1 MSWILG
7 IDTSSA
13 ELSLGLLK
21 DGEPFLSCSQYARN
35 SHAEH
40 ITRAMNFLLE
50 SSGIEPPDISCAG
63 IAVGPGS
70 FTGLRIGVSFFKG
83 FFLDTDTPILP
94 ISSLHSMA
102 ESFNNICGSITA
114 IMDAR
119 QDRIFCA
126 GFKRGKNSLIRI
138 TDDELISL
146 ESSLKLFNIDETIL
160 IDTLGYKN
168 SSVPGF
174 FREKQNVFLA
184 DKVTLQRGIAC
195 AKIAAGF
202 INNSEVWKKSVDI
215 LPNYMQAS
223 YAEIKANKK
232 RIESCNTII
241 K

>member
-21 DGEPFLSCSQYARN
+21 DGKPFFSCSRYARN

-40 ITRAMNFLLE
+40 ITNAMNLLLE
-50 SSGIEPPDISCAG
+50 SSGIEPADINYVG

-70 FTGLRIGVSFFKG
+70 FTGLRIGVSFLKG
-83 FFLDTDTPILP
+83 FFLDSNTPVLP

-102 ESFNNICGSITA
+102 ESFNNGYVPITA

-126 GFKRGKNSLIRI
+126 RFKRDKSSLNRI
-138 TDDELISL
+138 TDDEIIPLTQ
-146 ESSLKLFNIDETIL
+146 SSKIVKTEDTIL
-160 IDTLGYKN
+160 IDTLGHKK
-168 SSVPGF
+168 STVPHF
-174 FREKQNVFLA
+174 FNEKQNKYLT
-184 DKVTLQRGIAC
+184 DNTYLQRGLAC
-195 AKIAAGF
+195 ASIAHKS
-202 INNSEVWKKSVDI
+202 INTIDVWEKPKDI

-223 YAEIKANKK
+223 YAEMKAKEKK
-232 RIESCNTII
+232 SRIL
-241 K
+241 

>member
-1 MSWILG
+1 MSWTLG

-21 DGEPFLSCSQYARN
+21 DGEPFLSCSRYARN

-50 SSGIEPPDISCAG
+50 SSGIEPPDINYVG

-70 FTGLRIGVSFFKG
+70 FTGLRIGVSFLKG
-83 FFLDTDTPILP
+83 FFLDSDTPVLP

-102 ESFNNICGSITA
+102 ESFNNSYGPITA

-126 GFKRGKNSLIRI
+126 KFKRDKNSLERI
-138 TDDELISL
+138 TDDEVISL
-146 ESSLKLFNIDETIL
+146 KSSSKVFNKNEAIL
-160 IDTLGYKN
+160 LDTLGYRN
-168 SSVPGF
+168 SSVPNF
-174 FREKQNVFLA
+174 FREKQNVYLA
-184 DKVTLQRGIAC
+184 DRITLQRGIAC
-195 AKIAAGF
+195 SNIAAGF
-202 INNSEVWKKSVDI
+202 INNTDVWKKSMDI

-223 YAEIKANKK
+223 YAEMKANKK
-232 RIESCNTII
+232 RVDTCNT
-241 K
+241 KK